1 MDIPHKLKVLE
12 KIAKE
17 FNEKKIDW
25 AVGASLLLYFKGIS
39 DVFNDIDIMVSEKDV
54 DKVKKILLPLGE
66 GKERIPNEEYKTKW
80 FLEYSIDGVEFDIMA
95 GFIIV
100 FEGKDYYFPI
110 EETNTADFTFLNGTK
125 IPLQS
130 VSEWRNYYY
139 LMERT
144 KKVKMIDEYNKA
156 N

>member
-1 MDIPHKLKVLE
+1 MDIAHKLEVLK
-12 KIAKE
+12 KIARE
-17 FNEKKIDW
+17 FNNKGINW

-39 DVFNDIDIMVSEKDV
+39 DTFNDIDILVSEKDV
-54 DKVKKILLPLGE
+54 DKVKEILLPLGE
-66 GKERIPNEEYKTKW
+66 GKERIPNDEYKTKY
-80 FLEYSIDGVEFDIMA
+80 FLEYIIDGVEFDIMA

-100 FEGKDYYFPI
+100 FGGEDYYFPI
-110 EETNTADFTFLNGTK
+110 EEANIEDFTLLNGIK

-139 LMERT
+139 LMGRT
-144 KKVKMIDEYNKA
+144 KKVKMIDEYNKS